1 MNNNQLSAYNKN
13 MKHIEI
19 KDLVIDIL
27 VPVASGTIVGIVFKD
42 YTSSIESFERSIIV
56 PPIVF
61 PIVWSILYILMG
73 IWYYFFRMEATTKQ
87 KIFYYVLLGINLLFT
102 PVLFYFKNITLA
114 LVITLILLFG
124 NTILFIDFA
133 KKDKKSFILLPYL
146 LWLLFANALMID
158 LFINNVL
165 K

>member
-1 MNNNQLSAYNKN
+1 

-27 VPVASGTIVGIVFKD
+27 VPVACGTIVGIVFKD

-73 IWYYFFRMEATTKQ
+73 IWYYFFGMEATTKQ

-114 LVITLILLFG
+114 LLITLVLLLG
-124 NTILFIDFA
+124 NIYLFVDYY
-133 KKDKKSFILLPYL
+133 KKDKKSLILVPYL
-146 LWLLFANALMID
+146 IWLLFANALMID